1 MAILESRTKTGI
13 SWVKESLALFKQSPR
28 RWLLLALVYISF
40 FIMLPS
46 VPGLQIM
53 AFVTILLWPVF
64 IVFSAVLYK
73 NADIGQQRSIAEVWA
88 GIKPKAPQLMLIGLL
103 CLIYGTMMGM
113 FLNADWESLMQIA
126 QQKTRMTDAQ
136 AALIMQKMLPFM
148 LKFGLL
154 MLPLLMATWFSPM
167 LVALNG
173 YFVLKAIKSS
183 IAGCLQYVVAM
194 TVAWLLL
201 TVGIVSVMLGLGIL
215 LGIVGVLVPVVANVF
230 TPALLFMSLLV
241 ATALMLAYQYVSYR
255 DVFRAA
261 PQV

>member
-1 MAILESRTKTGI
+1 MAVLESRTKTGI
-13 SWVKESLALFKQSPR
+13 SWVKECLALFRQSPR
-28 RWLLLALVYISF
+28 KWLLLAFAYISF

-64 IVFSAVLYK
+64 IVFAAALYK
-73 NADIGQQRSIAEVWA
+73 NADTGVQRSLADVWA
-88 GIKPKAPQLMLIGLL
+88 GIKPKVPQLMLIGLL
-103 CLIYGTMMGM
+103 CLIYGTLMGM
-113 FLNADWESLMQIA
+113 FLNGDWEGLMQVA

-136 AALIMQKMLPFM
+136 AALIIQKMLPFM
-148 LKFGLL
+148 LKFSLL

-183 IAGCLQYVVAM
+183 IAGCLQYLVAM
-194 TVAWLLL
+194 TVAWLILA
-201 TVGIVSVMLGLGIL
+201 VGVVSVMLGLGIV
-215 LGIVGVLVPVVANVF
+215 LGIIGALVPVVAEVF
-230 TPALLFMSLLV
+230 TPALLFMSLLM